1 MIKIILSHLGFFL
14 EGVGEE
20 TINFLKEKT
29 LSVDG
34 ETKICRPGGQHS
46 AMDSILAS
54 HSSVRGS
61 VLVILNN
68 FSLDIDEIY

>member
-20 TINFLKEKT
+20 TINFLKERT
-29 LSVDG
+29 LSAEG
-34 ETKICRPGGQHS
+34 ETKICGPGGQHS

-54 HSSVRGS
+54 NPLVRGS
-61 VLVILNN
+61 IIVILSN